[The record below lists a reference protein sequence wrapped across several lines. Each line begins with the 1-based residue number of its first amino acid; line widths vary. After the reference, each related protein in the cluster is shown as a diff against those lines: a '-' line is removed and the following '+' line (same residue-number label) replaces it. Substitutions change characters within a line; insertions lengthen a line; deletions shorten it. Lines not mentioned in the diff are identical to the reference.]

1 MDEFD
6 KICTPSYNAN
16 HGDVHL
22 EVQHNLLTLVEGSR
36 VETKQGYVNTNK
48 LLFIGMG
55 SFDQFRKKRENDSKD
70 PIGFGAVGSDEIMEA
85 EHAAPITREDMISA
99 GGCYELIGRFS
110 YIENYH
116 PLDQETILNIIKKAC
131 EDIADQF
138 HCDINLEEEAM
149 AELFESANS
158 KFGCRL
164 IESKIREVVL
174 KAYSEAMQKDSA
186 WDVMDLNIDTLNSYT
201 FGFREY
207 TEEEMELEEAFQSG
221 GVHKEIPVPKMSFEE
236 RMEALI
242 RAQTQQD

>member
-1 MDEFD
+1 
-6 KICTPSYNAN
+6 
-16 HGDVHL
+16 
-22 EVQHNLLTLVEGSR
+22 
-36 VETKQGYVNTNK
+36 
-48 LLFIGMG
+48 
-55 SFDQFRKKRENDSKD
+55 
-70 PIGFGAVGSDEIMEA
+70 
-85 EHAAPITREDMISA
+85 
-99 GGCYELIGRFS
+99 
-110 YIENYH
+110 
-116 PLDQETILNIIKKAC
+116 
-131 EDIADQF
+131 
-138 HCDINLEEEAM
+138 M

-221 GVHKEIPVPKMSFEE
+221 SIHKEIPIQKMSFEE

-242 RAQTQQD
+242 RTQTQQE